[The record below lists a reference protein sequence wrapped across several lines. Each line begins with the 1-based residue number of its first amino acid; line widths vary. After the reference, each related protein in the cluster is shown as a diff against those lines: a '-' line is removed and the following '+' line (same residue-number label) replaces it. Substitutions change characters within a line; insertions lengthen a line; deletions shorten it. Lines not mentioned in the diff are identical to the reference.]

1 MKNHTDNKNQ
11 ATPNNKEF
19 IKEKPE
25 VIEDDKDPEAP
36 DPLPFLSEEE
46 KTALRNAG
54 LPIDD
59 PRIQDMLRK
68 CPD

>member
-11 ATPNNKEF
+11 ATPNNKE
-19 IKEKPE
+19 IMEEKPK
-25 VIEDDKDPEAP
+25 VIEDDKDPATP

-46 KTALRNAG
+46 KTAFRNAG
-54 LPIDD
+54 LPIDH
-59 PRIQDMLRK
+59 PMFQDMLRK